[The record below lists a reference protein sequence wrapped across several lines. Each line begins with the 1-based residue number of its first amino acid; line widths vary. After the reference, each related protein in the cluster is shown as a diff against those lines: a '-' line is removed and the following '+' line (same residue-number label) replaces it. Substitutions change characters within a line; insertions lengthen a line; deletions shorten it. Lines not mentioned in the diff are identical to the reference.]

1 MTISIRLPEETE
13 RRLTALAERTG
24 RPRAYYVREAI
35 AAHLEDM
42 EDIYLGE
49 AALEDV
55 RAGRDRTHSLE
66 DVERDLGMDG

>member
-13 RRLTALAERTG
+13 RRLTALAEQTG
-24 RPRAYYVREAI
+24 RPRSYYVREAI
-35 AAHLEDM
+35 AMHLEDM

-55 RAGRDRTHSLE
+55 RAGRERTYSLE
-66 DVERDLGMDG
+66 EVEKDLGMEG